1 MAAEEPDLSSI
12 SPEEFARMV
21 AAATDEQI
29 VHAVHA
35 GGTEPTLN
43 RVFEGMQSRFVPDR
57 AVGVDAEIQF
67 AIHDDGNEYAH
78 LVSIHD
84 GTCSVAPATVEDPK
98 VTLATDLVSFL
109 KMVAGKVGGPQLFM
123 TGKLKISGDLFFAT
137 RIMGFFDTV
146 GA

>member
-1 MAAEEPDLSSI
+1 
-12 SPEEFARMV
+12 MV

-29 VHAVHA
+29 LHAVHA
-35 GGTEPTLN
+35 VGTEPTLN

-57 AVGVDAEIQF
+57 AQGVDAEIQF
-67 AIHDDGNEYAH
+67 VIQDEGSEHAY

-84 GTCSVAPATVEDPK
+84 GACSVNRGPAEDPK
-98 VTLATDLVSFL
+98 VTLTSDLLSFL
-109 KMVAGKVGGPQLFM
+109 KLVAGKVGGPQLFM

-146 GA
+146 DA

>member
-21 AAATDEQI
+21 AVATDEQI

-35 GGTEPTLN
+35 VGTEPTLN

-84 GTCSVAPATVEDPK
+84 GTCSVAPATAEDPK

>member
-21 AAATDEQI
+21 AEATDDQI
-29 VHAVHA
+29 AQAVHAV
-35 GGTEPTLN
+35 GTEPTLN
-43 RVFEGMQSRFVPDR
+43 RVFEGMQNRFVPER
-57 AVGVDAEIQF
+57 AQGVEAEIQF
-67 AIHDDGNEYAH
+67 VVKDDGDEHAYV
-78 LVSIHD
+78 VSIQD
-84 GTCSVAPATVEDPK
+84 GACAVARTLAEHPK
-98 VTLATDLVSFL
+98 VALTTDLISFL

-146 GA
+146 SA